1 MSQTKC
7 DDTQTLLPLVL
18 AGQVDAMQQEAF
30 ELHVQACRRC
40 ADLVRAHRS
49 LWQQIEHWTDEPV
62 PAELDQAVRAATLKR
77 PVPWQQPVVQAALA
91 LGFGTLVCVAGT
103 LLLSSTTSLRVFH
116 PATLLFWGAVWAGL
130 SAFAF
135 LLFVRGDEL
144 EPAHELGLRLVGL
157 GGLLTLGLSLGLT
170 RTCSVGRLIS
180 YCEMQPW
187 TRVLFGN
194 LDTAT
199 SYFLFGGLYALLPL
213 FFVSFFLGD
222 RLRRRPIV
230 SGALMGTLFLALSLP
245 GIVLQCGAF
254 SFGVAVS
261 WIVGAAL
268 GSLVAG
274 PVGAWLRARVFAPVP
289 TERFA

>member
-1 MSQTKC
+1 MSQATC
-7 DDTQTLLPLVL
+7 DDIQTLLPPVL
-18 AGQVDAMQQEAF
+18 AGQADTIQQAAF
-30 ELHVQACRRC
+30 ELHVQACSRC
-40 ADLVRAHRS
+40 AEIVQAHRS
-49 LWQQIEHWTDEPV
+49 LWQQIERWTDEPV
-62 PAELDQAVRAATLKR
+62 PAELDQAVRAAKVKR
-77 PVPWQQPVVQAALA
+77 PVLWQQPVVQVALA

-103 LLLSSTTSLRVFH
+103 LLLSGTTSLRVFH

-135 LLFVRGDEL
+135 LLFFRGDEL
-144 EPAHELGLRLVGL
+144 EPAHDFGLRLVGL
-157 GGLLTLGLSLGLT
+157 GGLLTLGLSLAVT
-170 RTCSVGRLIS
+170 RTCSVGRLVS

-187 TRVLFGN
+187 TRVVFGN

-199 SYFLFGGLYALLPL
+199 SYFVFGGLYALLPL
-213 FFVSFFLGD
+213 FFVSFFLGE
-222 RLRRRPIV
+222 RLRRRPV
-230 SGALMGTLFLALSLP
+230 ASGALMGTLFLALSVP

-274 PVGAWLRARVFAPVP
+274 PVGAWLRVRLASPRAA
-289 TERFA
+289 ERFA